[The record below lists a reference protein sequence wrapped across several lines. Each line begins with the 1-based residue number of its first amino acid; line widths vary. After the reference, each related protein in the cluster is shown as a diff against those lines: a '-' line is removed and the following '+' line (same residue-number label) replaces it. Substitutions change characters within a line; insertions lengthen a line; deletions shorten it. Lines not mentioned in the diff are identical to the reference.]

1 MLGDDGVQTLTSL
14 KREFRLKALKPCVE
28 TVFDEWHASMTDTSA
43 MDAAARRLTQA
54 LDALQSAVA
63 RKREAETGSGSL
75 AAQIHVLGNDRAR
88 LASELD
94 HTAAQA
100 RQLADTNREVARRI
114 DVAISTIK
122 TLLDEHDR

>member
-1 MLGDDGVQTLTSL
+1 MN
-14 KREFRLKALKPCVE
+14 
-28 TVFDEWHASMTDTSA
+28 DTSA

-54 LDALQSAVA
+54 LDALQAAVT
-63 RKREAETGSGSL
+63 RKRETETGSGSL
-75 AAQIHVLGNDRAR
+75 VAQIHALGTDRAR

-94 HTAAQA
+94 DSAAQA

-114 DVAISTIK
+114 DVAMNTIK